1 MACYGK
7 CVETVIEQLDKF
19 TPKRDNPEQFLEAA
33 ATSLQALSPQKQSF
47 VLEVLSG
54 CLEYRKLLTVVVDAF
69 YVEDGRLCLRVD
81 HSRFEVICYLATFL
95 LEELGFQLFC
105 NIIKSQPVDKMCKF
119 LRFFFNPLHLC
130 SWIKDEWSLI
140 YEPAHVKENWI
151 DPLMRW
157 QPEVQELINHLEGV
171 SASQSSP
178 LKTKAKV
185 TEPKEFNLTAPR
197 PRTIPAPEPV
207 PVVAKPRPVP
217 QSTYQPPKEQQQ
229 LETIKRYNRRKAE
242 ELLLRANMEELRC
255 AMPRSCRER
264 VQGSKQQLRLQIPPR
279 IRKTPKLTFYR
290 PNILVKL
297 NTTAILREGAL
308 YQRQVEQELQ
318 RVDKLVDGAGDL
330 SEFFEW
336 QKKMQA
342 KDREEQLAASE
353 CRRLQGKL
361 SHEEAVLARQSLMQE
376 NKQRVEQQK
385 EQMAKLM
392 LQRAERRLREDR
404 SRKEL
409 VEQVIEG
416 QKNAKAAQT
425 KLAKGRQQTV
435 QEAIEESRGLLQRRA
450 QAAQE
455 EQRRRCEL
463 ISQLRALETQPTR
476 KGKLVDL
483 TQIPGYGLEGEM
495 SIVELRERLAL
506 LKENQRRKEEEKRDQ
521 IIQGKRAKSQELQNT
536 VEQISLCRAAMG
548 RSAALSQ
555 VGGGEGPCG
564 GPGGALAGRARAA
577 AAAQDLGEG
586 GRAQQAGGLA
596 ARVSAADS
604 APQAPGAARGAALAG
619 AGAEPRAQAAGAAA
633 GRLRTRARAPPG
645 GRLSRAER
653 APPACGPPPTPTA
666 PIKRAARGARRLFLG
681 RGPPRPRPP
690 CLRTPTAPLSLPSP
704 GLPRK
709 ALPDKR
715 QEAQLLRGD
724 KLRLKMYPLLIGNS
738 TELGILHFYKRNLA
752 TSAQVLALPYS
763 LA

>member
-1 MACYGK
+1 MAYYGK
-7 CVETVIEQLDKF
+7 CIETVIEKLDTF
-19 TPKRDNPEQFLEAA
+19 TPKRDNPEQFLEAV
-33 ATSLQALSPQKQSF
+33 ATSLQVGSARGSWEAAPVAPVMQLFSLTASNTFLTTAFLPDG
-47 VLEVLSG
+47 E
-54 CLEYRKLLTVVVDAF
+54 KLAV
-69 YVEDGRLCLRVD
+69 RVD
-81 HSRFEVICYLATFL
+81 HETPCFLVICYLATFL

-151 DPLMRW
+151 DPLKRW
-157 QPEVQELINHLEGV
+157 QPKVQELINHLESM

-185 TEPKEFNLTAPR
+185 TEPKEFNLTAPKS
-197 PRTIPAPEPV
+197 RTIPAPEPV

-229 LETIKRYNRRKAE
+229 LETVKRHNRRKAE
-242 ELLLRANMEELRC
+242 ELLLRANIEELRC
-255 AMPRSCRER
+255 AMPRSCGEP
-264 VQGSKQQLRLQIPPR
+264 VQGSKQQLRLQFTPR

-290 PNILVKL
+290 PDNVPVKL

-318 RVDKLVDGAGDL
+318 RVDKLVDGAGDF
-330 SEFFEW
+330 SEFLEW

-392 LQRAERRLREDR
+392 LQHAERRLQEDR

-416 QKNAKAAQT
+416 QKNVKAAQT
-425 KLAKGRQQTV
+425 KLAKGRRQTV
-435 QEAIEESRGLLQRRA
+435 QEVIEESRGLLRRRA

-483 TQIPGYGLEGEM
+483 TQTPGHGLEGEM

-521 IIQGKRAKSQELQNT
+521 IIQGKRTKSQELQNT

-548 RSAALSQ
+548 RSAALRW
-555 VGGGEGPCG
+555 EEKK
-564 GPGGALAGRARAA
+564 ALAAAPEAPSQDERVQQLRRRISERAA
-577 AAAQDLGEG
+577 ERSRQAAL
-586 GRAQQAGGLA
+586 LH
-596 ARVSAADS
+596 VSA
-604 APQAPGAARGAALAG
+604 PRAAGPK
-619 AGAEPRAQAAGAAA
+619 PRAQLEAQHWLELERSRER
-633 GRLRTRARAPPG
+633 RLQALQQGGSGPG
-645 GRLSRAER
+645 
-653 APPACGPPPTPTA
+653 P
-666 PIKRAARGARRLFLG
+666 ARRL
-681 RGPPRPRPP
+681 
-690 CLRTPTAPLSLPSP
+690 
-704 GLPRK
+704 
-709 ALPDKR
+709 
-715 QEAQLLRGD
+715 EA
-724 KLRLKMYPLLIGNS
+724 
-738 TELGILHFYKRNLA
+738 A
-752 TSAQVLALPYS
+752 
-763 LA
+763 

>member
-7 CVETVIEQLDKF
+7 CIETVIEQLDKF

-229 LETIKRYNRRKAE
+229 LETVKRYNRRKAE

-264 VQGSKQQLRLQIPPR
+264 VQVPPSSLKKVPPSA
-279 IRKTPKLTFYR
+279 IAVTTYVPD
-290 PNILVKL
+290 NILVKL

-318 RVDKLVDGAGDL
+318 RVDKLVDGAGDF

-548 RSAALSQ
+548 RSAALRW
-555 VGGGEGPCG
+555 EEEK
-564 GPGGALAGRARAA
+564 ALAAAPAAPSQDERVQQLRRRISERAAERSRQAALLHVSAPRTARPKPRVSPDWWEQPGRLKAEAGWGWRARRAGTGV
-577 AAAQDLGEG
+577 LGRG
-586 GRAQQAGGLA
+586 WRGD
-596 ARVSAADS
+596 RV
-604 APQAPGAARGAALAG
+604 R
-619 AGAEPRAQAAGAAA
+619 AAA
-633 GRLRTRARAPPG
+633 GRYAAAGAGGGGGLPARADAFPG
-645 GRLSRAER
+645 LQAQLEAQHWLELERSRERRLQALQQGGS
-653 APPACGPPPTPTA
+653 GPGP
-666 PIKRAARGARRLFLG
+666 ARRL
-681 RGPPRPRPP
+681 
-690 CLRTPTAPLSLPSP
+690 
-704 GLPRK
+704 
-709 ALPDKR
+709 
-715 QEAQLLRGD
+715 EA
-724 KLRLKMYPLLIGNS
+724 
-738 TELGILHFYKRNLA
+738 A
-752 TSAQVLALPYS
+752 
-763 LA
+763 

>member
-1 MACYGK
+1 MAYYGK
-7 CVETVIEQLDKF
+7 CIETVIEKLDTF
-19 TPKRDNPEQFLEAA
+19 TPKRDNPEQFLEAV
-33 ATSLQALSPQKQSF
+33 ATSLQ
-47 VLEVLSG
+47 
-54 CLEYRKLLTVVVDAF
+54 
-69 YVEDGRLCLRVD
+69 
-81 HSRFEVICYLATFL
+81 ICYLATFL

-151 DPLMRW
+151 DPLKRW
-157 QPEVQELINHLEGV
+157 QPKVQELINHLESM

-185 TEPKEFNLTAPR
+185 TEPKEFNLTAPKS
-197 PRTIPAPEPV
+197 RTIPAPEPV

-229 LETIKRYNRRKAE
+229 LETVKRHNRRKAE
-242 ELLLRANMEELRC
+242 ELLLRANIEELRC
-255 AMPRSCRER
+255 AMPRSCGEP
-264 VQGSKQQLRLQIPPR
+264 VQGSKQQLRLQFTPR

-290 PNILVKL
+290 PDNVPVKL

-318 RVDKLVDGAGDL
+318 RVDKLVDGAGDF
-330 SEFFEW
+330 SEFLEW

-392 LQRAERRLREDR
+392 LQHAERRLQEDR

-416 QKNAKAAQT
+416 QKNVKAAQT
-425 KLAKGRQQTV
+425 KLAKGRRQTV
-435 QEAIEESRGLLQRRA
+435 QEVIEESRGLLRRRA

-483 TQIPGYGLEGEM
+483 TQTPGHGLEGEM

-521 IIQGKRAKSQELQNT
+521 IIQGKRTKSQELQNT

-548 RSAALSQ
+548 RSAALRW
-555 VGGGEGPCG
+555 EEKK
-564 GPGGALAGRARAA
+564 ALAAAPEAPSQDERVQQLRRRISERAAERSRQAALLHVSAPRAAGPKPRVSPGWWVESGLLKAGAGWGWRARRAGTGVAGRGWQGDSLRAA
-577 AAAQDLGEG
+577 A
-586 GRAQQAGGLA
+586 RSY
-596 ARVSAADS
+596 SA
-604 APQAPGAARGAALAG
+604 AG
-619 AGAEPRAQAAGAAA
+619 AGGGGGVP
-633 GRLRTRARAPPG
+633 ARADAFPDLQAQLEAQHWLELERSRERRLQALQQGGSGPG
-645 GRLSRAER
+645 
-653 APPACGPPPTPTA
+653 P
-666 PIKRAARGARRLFLG
+666 ARRL
-681 RGPPRPRPP
+681 
-690 CLRTPTAPLSLPSP
+690 
-704 GLPRK
+704 
-709 ALPDKR
+709 
-715 QEAQLLRGD
+715 EA
-724 KLRLKMYPLLIGNS
+724 
-738 TELGILHFYKRNLA
+738 A
-752 TSAQVLALPYS
+752 
-763 LA
+763 